1 MELGTP
7 ESISI
12 NQKIRFGTSK
22 LTTLSVD
29 NIEDREYD
37 EEKIFSELIPLNF
50 ELPINKDFNIDEMY
64 DRINNKKENILNSN
78 ERNISKIGFNKKT
91 SKNYTKKMN
100 KDNLDDNEGN
110 LYPFK
115 EEPLCNIY

>member
-7 ESISI
+7 ESLSI

-29 NIEDREYD
+29 NIEDREYN

-64 DRINNKKENILNSN
+64 DRINKKKENNLNSN
-78 ERNISKIGFNKKT
+78 DRNNYKKGYNKKY
-91 SKNYTKKMN
+91 SKNYKKKKN
-100 KDNLDDNEGN
+100 KKN
-110 LYPFK
+110 
-115 EEPLCNIY
+115 

>member
-7 ESISI
+7 ESLSI

-29 NIEDREYD
+29 NIEDREYN

-64 DRINNKKENILNSN
+64 DRINKKKENNLNPN
-78 ERNISKIGFNKKT
+78 ERNISKMGFNKPSKT
-91 SKNYTKKMN
+91 YPKKIN
-100 KDNLDDNEGN
+100 KENLEDNEGN

-115 EEPLCNIY
+115 EESLCNIY

>member
-64 DRINNKKENILNSN
+64 DRINNKKENNLNSN

-110 LYPFK
+110 LYRFK